1 LEQRGQR
8 AIDIAARREWRGGV
22 SRDSADRRATTSQ
35 KYAHRYNKLLAMLG
49 DLAATRSQEQV
60 VMVLRRSARAIA
72 GADGITIIRR
82 KGERV
87 HYIAED
93 AIGPLWSGQDFP
105 IEACISG
112 IAILENQPIIIP
124 DIYADPRVPIE
135 AYRPTFV
142 RSMAMLPIG
151 QSAPKWAMGAYW
163 STVGA
168 PAEEAMTLLGS
179 LARAAA
185 SSFEPFE
192 PKG

>member
-1 LEQRGQR
+1 
-8 AIDIAARREWRGGV
+8 
-22 SRDSADRRATTSQ
+22 
-35 KYAHRYNKLLAMLG
+35 MLG
-49 DLAATRSQEQV
+49 DLAAARSEEQIV
-60 VMVLRRSARAIA
+60 TVFRRSARAIA
-72 GADGITIIRR
+72 GADGITMIRR
-82 KGERV
+82 EGDRV

-112 IAILENQPIIIP
+112 IAILENRPIIIP

-151 QSAPKWAMGAYW
+151 HSAPKWAMGAYW
-163 STVGA
+163 STTGV

-185 SSFEPFE
+185 SSFESFE
-192 PKG
+192 RKG

>member
-1 LEQRGQR
+1 
-8 AIDIAARREWRGGV
+8 
-22 SRDSADRRATTSQ
+22 
-35 KYAHRYNKLLAMLG
+35 MLG
-49 DLAATRSQEQV
+49 DLAAARSEAQIV
-60 VMVLRRSARAIA
+60 TVFRRSARMIA
-72 GADGITIIRR
+72 GADGITMIRR
-82 KGERV
+82 EGDRV

-112 IAILENQPIIIP
+112 IAMLENQPIIIP

-151 QSAPKWAMGAYW
+151 HSAPKWAMGAYW

-168 PAEEAMTLLGS
+168 PAEEAMMLLGS

-192 PKG
+192 RKG